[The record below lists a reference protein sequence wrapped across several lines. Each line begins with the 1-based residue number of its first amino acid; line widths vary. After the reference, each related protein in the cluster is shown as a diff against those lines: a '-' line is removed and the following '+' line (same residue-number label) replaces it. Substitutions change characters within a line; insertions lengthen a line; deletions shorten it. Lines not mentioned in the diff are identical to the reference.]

1 MQLPAKLWSLTATEV
16 LTLTE
21 RDLVSVEDY
30 AKALL
35 SHAGSRDGVVEAWQ
49 YLDPDLVLSQAR
61 ALDRVPRDQRGQ
73 LHGVAI
79 AVKDIMDTKDMP
91 TEYGSALYWGNRPS
105 ADASLVEI
113 LRRAGAL
120 IVGKTTT
127 TEFTVLN
134 SGPSTTNPN
143 DLNRTLGGS
152 SAGYAAAVV
161 DVHVPLSLGTQT
173 GGSVI
178 RPASYIGTYAMKPT
192 YNTVFGGGIKVAS
205 LEFDTIGYFARSI
218 DDLKL
223 VTEVISVTAEEPV
236 EEAALNQVKIG
247 FVKSP
252 FWPSAGPGTVAAMAK
267 AAEILHRHGVAVVE
281 DVEFP
286 DAFSDATTLARMFG
300 VVFAADAATKLDPRI
315 RAFVDDAP
323 KNSRSDVQQAFD
335 YYAALRPVL
344 DEIAGRYSALMTP
357 SAIDEA
363 PLGLGDMGSPAFNS
377 VWKAAHMPVIHVPA
391 FVGPNG
397 MPVGLSLVARRYDDQ
412 LYGAPLAAAAGH
424 AIRPPPPGLDLLVG
438 ITETEVQEGEQDAP
452 R

>member
-1 MQLPAKLWSLTATEV
+1 MRLPAKLWSLTATEV

-61 ALDRVPRDQRGQ
+61 ALDRVPRDQRGR

-134 SGPSTTNPN
+134 SGPSTTNPH
-143 DLNRTLGGS
+143 DPNRTPGGS
-152 SAGYAAAVV
+152 SAGSAAAVA
-161 DVHVPLSLGTQT
+161 DFHVPLSLGTQT

-178 RPASYIGTYAMKPT
+178 RPASYTGTYAMKPT

-267 AAEILHRHGVAVVE
+267 AAEILRRHGVAVIE

-300 VVFAADAATKLDPRI
+300 VVFAADAAVAFYRDYLMDTDKTKLDPRI

-323 KNSRSDVQQAFD
+323 KNSRSDVRQAFD

-377 VWKAAHMPVIHVPA
+377 VWTAAHMPVIHVPA

-412 LYGAPLAAAAGH
+412 RLLSIAKVLSKPLMSEGGWQ
-424 AIRPPPPGLDLLVG
+424 IRS
-438 ITETEVQEGEQDAP
+438 
-452 R
+452 